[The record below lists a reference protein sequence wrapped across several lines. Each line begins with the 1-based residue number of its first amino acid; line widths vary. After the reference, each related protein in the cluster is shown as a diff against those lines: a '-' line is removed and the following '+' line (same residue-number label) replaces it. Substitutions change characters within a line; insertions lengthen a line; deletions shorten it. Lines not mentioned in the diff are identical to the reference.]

1 MVRRQSSATWLLLA
15 YAALIVYASL
25 YPFGPWFW
33 PPGLTLEG
41 MLRLPWP
48 RYFGLFDQY
57 INLLGYLPLGFL
69 GLAAGLRSGWGLWGS
84 IALGLLPGPLLSYA
98 MEFGQYFLPSRV
110 PSLADWLLNSVGAL
124 VGMLA
129 CLLLN
134 AFGGLRRWHDVR
146 EYWFQ
151 PHCAG
156 ALALLAL
163 WPLGLLFPAPI
174 PLALGQWLP
183 HLQTTAQ
190 DLLAGTPWAL
200 QWSENLV
207 DETRALP
214 PGLEAIT
221 IALGVLAPALLV
233 LAVSRWALAAG
244 GLGLRCGLDWRHG
257 HGAFHRAEFWA
268 AKHLGLVDLGHLARL
283 GGRRAAQLGG
293 GVAAEAGVRGAGSGG
308 DVCLDRSGQP
318 GTVGPVSRAAPADL
332 GAESLCQSLWF
343 GGMGGLDLALCRR
356 RLAADP
362 DRAARRLDWVSPR
375 PPRGLGA
382 PVPTIAA

>member
-25 YPFGPWFW
+25 YPFGPWVW
-33 PPGLTLEG
+33 PPGLTLQG
-41 MLRLPWP
+41 MLSLPWP

-69 GLAAGLRSGWGLWGS
+69 GLAAGLRSGWGLWSS
-84 IALGLLPGPLLSYA
+84 IALGLLPGPILSFA

-124 VGMLA
+124 VGMLI

-183 HLQTTAQ
+183 HLQATAQ
-190 DLLAGTPWAL
+190 ELLAGTPWAL

-214 PGLEAIT
+214 PGVEAIT
-221 IALGVLAPALLV
+221 IALGLLAPALLV
-233 LAVSRWALAAG
+233 LAVSRGRWRRVILVLGAALIGVMVTALSTGLNFGPQNTWAWLTLATWP
-244 GLGLRCGLDWRHG
+244 GLAVGVLLSLVAVLLPRRVC
-257 HGAFHRAEFWA
+257 A
-268 AKHLGLVDLGHLARL
+268 ALGLVVLCALIALVSQAPSDPYLAQRL
-283 GGRRAAQLGG
+283 QTWEQSRFVNLYGLAEWVGWLWPFAAVGWLLTLIGRRE
-293 GVAAEAGVRGAGSGG
+293 V
-308 DVCLDRSGQP
+308 
-318 GTVGPVSRAAPADL
+318 
-332 GAESLCQSLWF
+332 
-343 GGMGGLDLALCRR
+343 
-356 RLAADP
+356 
-362 DRAARRLDWVSPR
+362 
-375 PPRGLGA
+375 
-382 PVPTIAA
+382 